1 MHNLEILTTPW
12 LLTVCVVLFAAFIR
26 GVAGFGFALIL
37 APILLHILNPID
49 VVAINLLL
57 GTLSNILVLSCSVK
71 KVNFKRI
78 LPMIISSIFGVPI
91 GTWIIT
97 VTSPSILK
105 ILIGGVT
112 VFFAIPLALGFNKT
126 FKQEKLF
133 GSISGFLSGILSSST
148 SLGGPPIVMFMHS
161 QNWEKDTI
169 HPSLATYSFF
179 LHVWSLV
186 AFSVSGLIGTQTI
199 INAASLAPAL
209 LTGTGLGIL
218 IFRKI
223 NARYFRWFSL
233 AIVICAGILGIFS
246 GIKSFA

>member
-1 MHNLEILTTPW
+1 MEIFTTPW
-12 LLTVCVVLFAAFIR
+12 VLTIFAVLFAAFIR

-37 APILLHILNPID
+37 APILLHILNPTD
-49 VVAINLLL
+49 VVVINLFL
-57 GTLSNILVLSCSVK
+57 GTLSNIVVLSYSFK
-71 KVNFKRI
+71 KVNLRRI
-78 LPMIISSIFGVPI
+78 LPMIISSVFGVPI

-112 VFFAIPLALGFNKT
+112 VFFAIPLVLGFSKT

-133 GSISGFLSGILSSST
+133 GGISGFLSGILSSST
-148 SLGGPPIVMFMHS
+148 SLGGPPVVMFMHS
-161 QNWEKDTI
+161 QNWKKDTI
-169 HPSLATYSFF
+169 HPSLAAYSSF

-186 AFSVSGLIGTQTI
+186 AFSVSGLINAQTI

-233 AIVICAGILGIFS
+233 AIVICAGILGILS
-246 GIKSFA
+246 GIGSFA